1 MLETDEEL
9 SLSES
14 ESDESELLDD
24 EDLKIYKLYIFYSK
38 ALFAA
43 KIINNLKIH
52 IDSPCTYLGSL
63 ILRTFIFI
71 KKSCSAD
78 STTNSETTTIP
89 IRLFLAKK

>member
-24 EDLKIYKLYIFYSK
+24 EDLKIYKLDIFILGLCLQRNK
-38 ALFAA
+38 
-43 KIINNLKIH
+43 NLEN
-52 IDSPCTYLGSL
+52 TYRLSTYVLSL
-63 ILRTFIFI
+63 IFRTFVFI
-71 KKSCSAD
+71 KKSCSPD